1 MVIGAVK
8 CGWRCVKASHIL
20 LHFQIAKNFLKRLY
34 RQIYLRNLVS
44 IFPAKKIGTNV
55 RSSQVF
61 GQRKYDIF
69 LDTLHG
75 INILRAALTD
85 TLDHLRDQYFRG

>member
-8 CGWRCVKASHIL
+8 YGWRYVKASHIL

-44 IFPAKKIGTNV
+44 IFPAKKMAQMCDQAKPLGSENTTF
-55 RSSQVF
+55 SSMPSME
-61 GQRKYDIF
+61 
-69 LDTLHG
+69 
-75 INILRAALTD
+75 
-85 TLDHLRDQYFRG
+85 